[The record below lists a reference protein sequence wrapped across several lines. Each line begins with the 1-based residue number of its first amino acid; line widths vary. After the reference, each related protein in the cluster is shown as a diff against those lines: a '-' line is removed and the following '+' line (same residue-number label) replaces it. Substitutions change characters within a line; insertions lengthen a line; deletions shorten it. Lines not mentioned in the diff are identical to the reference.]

1 MLNLIIQER
10 ISNMLPSM
18 QIKQRDIAAPDTADK
33 ASSTPKQQDNV
44 TNGALDISED
54 GSIDMS
60 SVLQETQVMEVLDK
74 LDQEL
79 VGLKSVK
86 TRIREIAAL
95 LLVERMRRRF
105 ELTTQPP
112 TLHMS
117 FTGPPGTGKTTV
129 ALRMATILHRLSYVR
144 KGHLVAVT
152 RDDLVGQYIGHTA
165 PKTKEILKRA
175 MGGVLFIDEA
185 YYLYRQENE
194 RDYGQEAI
202 EILLQVMETQRED
215 LVVIL
220 AGYKDRMETF
230 FSSNPGFSSRIAHH
244 LDFPDYT
251 LEELLAI
258 AQLMLAEQMYRFS
271 PEGETAFEAYLT
283 RRMQM
288 PRFSN
293 ARSVRNALDRARL
306 RQANRL
312 FAKGGK
318 ISRID
323 LMTIEAE
330 DILASRVFSE
340 NLTDEERSNDGS

>member
-1 MLNLIIQER
+1 MEKSIRMIPSTQ
-10 ISNMLPSM
+10 SNG
-18 QIKQRDIAAPDTADK
+18 PDDK
-33 ASSTPKQQDNV
+33 ASPV
-44 TNGALDISED
+44 LDESDSAGVDLSE
-54 GSIDMS
+54 
-60 SVLQETQVMEVLDK
+60 VLEESQVMEVLQQ

-95 LLVERMRRRF
+95 LLIDRMRRGMGLAAR
-105 ELTTQPP
+105 PP
-112 TLHMS
+112 SLHMS

-129 ALRMATILHRLSYVR
+129 AMRMATILHRLNYVR

-165 PKTKEILKRA
+165 PKTKEVLKRA

-202 EILLQVMETQRED
+202 EILLQVMENQRDD

-220 AGYKDRMETF
+220 AGYKDRMDTF
-230 FSSNPGFSSRIAHH
+230 FQSNPGISSRIAHH
-244 LDFPDYT
+244 LEFPDYT
-251 LEELLAI
+251 LNELLAI
-258 AQLMLAEQMYRFS
+258 AQLMLAEQMYRLS
-271 PEGETAFEAYLT
+271 PEALQAFEAYLT
-283 RRMQM
+283 RRMHQ
-288 PRFSN
+288 PRFAN

-312 FAKGGK
+312 FAKGGR
-318 ISRID
+318 ISKTD

-330 DILASRVFSE
+330 DILASRVF
-340 NLTDEERSNDGS
+340 NEELPNIQAHP

>member
-1 MLNLIIQER
+1 
-10 ISNMLPSM
+10 MLPA
-18 QIKQRDIAAPDTADK
+18 QTNEPGNIAHPVLDSPD
-33 ASSTPKQQDNV
+33 
-44 TNGALDISED
+44 DISAD
-54 GSIDMS
+54 IST
-60 SVLQETQVMEVLDK
+60 VLQESQVMEVLQK

-79 VGLKSVK
+79 MGLKSVK

-95 LLVERMRRRF
+95 LIVDRMRRSL
-105 ELTTQPP
+105 ELTARPP
-112 TLHMS
+112 SLHMS
-117 FTGPPGTGKTTV
+117 FTGGPGTGKTTV
-129 ALRMATILHRLSYVR
+129 AMRMATILHRLNYVR

-202 EILLQVMETQRED
+202 EILLQVMESQRED

-230 FSSNPGFSSRIAHH
+230 FQSNPGVSSRIAHH

-251 LEELLAI
+251 LDELLAI

-271 PEGETAFEAYLT
+271 PEAHEAFEAYLK
-283 RRMQM
+283 RRMHM

-293 ARSVRNALDRARL
+293 ARSVRNAIDRARL

-312 FAKGGK
+312 VAKGGR
-318 ISRID
+318 ISKMD

-330 DILASRVFSE
+330 DILASRVFTE
-340 NLTDEERSNDGS
+340 NISDDEQRPDMPQDTSMSNGTDATAK

>member
-1 MLNLIIQER
+1 MIPPAQAGAPENTGQPVLNTPTEETSVDVSHLLEE
-10 ISNMLPSM
+10 S
-18 QIKQRDIAAPDTADK
+18 QI
-33 ASSTPKQQDNV
+33 
-44 TNGALDISED
+44 L
-54 GSIDMS
+54 
-60 SVLQETQVMEVLDK
+60 EVLRK
-74 LDQEL
+74 LDEDL
-79 VGLKSVK
+79 VGLKAIK
-86 TRIREIAAL
+86 TRIREIASL
-95 LLVERMRRRF
+95 LLIERMRRSLG
-105 ELTTQPP
+105 LTSRPP
-112 TLHMS
+112 SLHMS

-129 ALRMATILHRLSYVR
+129 ALRMATILHRLDYVR

-165 PKTKEILKRA
+165 PKTKEVLKRA

-202 EILLQVMETQRED
+202 EILLQVMENQRDD

-230 FSSNPGFSSRIAHH
+230 FQANPGFSSRIAHH

-251 LEELLAI
+251 LEELLII

-271 PEGETAFEAYLT
+271 PEACQAFEAYLKK
-283 RRMQM
+283 RMQM
-288 PRFSN
+288 PRFAN

-312 FAKGGK
+312 IARGGRV
-318 ISRID
+318 SRTD

-330 DILASRVFSE
+330 DILASRVFTE
-340 NLTDEERSNDGS
+340 ATTDDEQQDALQAPGSSSTGDPASPA